1 MWRRMSTTS
10 RRFSSRMGEPTSL
23 RHRPRPP
30 ACLPPREQQVYECI
44 ASRVRVC
51 PTSTNDVAVGTPI
64 AVRVDEKEHID
75 AFKDFTAP
83 TDGATPAPAAA
94 TPPRQLPPHTFLTM
108 PAVSPTME
116 MAYEINWL
124 KKEGDKVEKDDEVAQ
139 IDTDKITVD
148 LVGEYFGED
157 EFYLAKILVPEG

>member
-1 MWRRMSTTS
+1 
-10 RRFSSRMGEPTSL
+10 
-23 RHRPRPP
+23 
-30 ACLPPREQQVYECI
+30 
-44 ASRVRVC
+44 
-51 PTSTNDVAVGTPI
+51 
-64 AVRVDEKEHID
+64 
-75 AFKDFTAP
+75 
-83 TDGATPAPAAA
+83 
-94 TPPRQLPPHTFLTM
+94 
-108 PAVSPTME
+108 ME